1 MMRRLLVPALLV
13 LFAVPSCVSAPA
25 SGSTQVEVSV
35 DDPASHEAA
44 ARELIRITRSR
55 QVLDIARRQ
64 ATPMIITTVA
74 TLELP
79 ADEDREYVMRRGLRW
94 GREFVRRE
102 LSWETLEP
110 ALVDAYMYMYT
121 EEELRELQSI
131 YASPAGQMLLERTPE
146 LMAQTMRMA
155 RRMMLEMQPTLRQH
169 LASEFGLEEAE
180 TLDDTKNSDWAIDGE
195 LPAVSWPPA
204 D

>member
-1 MMRRLLVPALLV
+1 MIRRLLAPALLF
-13 LFAVPSCVSAPA
+13 LFAMPSCVSAPA
-25 SGSTQVEVSV
+25 SGGTQAEVST
-35 DDPASHEAA
+35 DNPASHEAA
-44 ARELIRITRSR
+44 ARALIRITRSR

-79 ADEDREYVMRRGLRW
+79 ADEDREYAMRRGLRW

-110 ALVDAYMYMYT
+110 ALVNAYVYMYT
-121 EEELRELQSI
+121 EEELRELRDI

-146 LMAQTMRMA
+146 LMAQTIRMA
-155 RRMMLEMQPTLRQH
+155 RRMMLEMQPTLHRH
-169 LASEFGLEEAE
+169 LAAGFGLEEGKSS
-180 TLDDTKNSDWAIDGE
+180 DDEGSSDWAIDGPP
-195 LPAVSWPPA
+195 PAVAWPPA